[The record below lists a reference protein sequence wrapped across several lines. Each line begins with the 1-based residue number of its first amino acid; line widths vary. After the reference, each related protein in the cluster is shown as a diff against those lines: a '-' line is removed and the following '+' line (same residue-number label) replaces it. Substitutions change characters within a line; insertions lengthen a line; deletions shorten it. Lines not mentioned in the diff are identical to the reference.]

1 MNSFS
6 PVEPIERL
14 VVIGRSHVDI
24 AEQEGLV
31 DTFGVGRDYLLE
43 KSLSVV
49 GAACEA
55 VGLCKAGYSVEG
67 RRAEAKTSIVCVD
80 GLLILAVESRG
91 ISEKKPELRIIWG
104 GLRSPLCEIERNPV
118 LPLLESKLRAAGEP
132 GILNVRSP
140 PQFLV

>member
-24 AEQEGLV
+24 AKQEGLV

-49 GAACEA
+49 GAGAA
-55 VGLCKAGYSVEG
+55 YP
-67 RRAEAKTSIVCVD
+67 RRNQS
-80 GLLILAVESRG
+80 
-91 ISEKKPELRIIWG
+91 
-104 GLRSPLCEIERNPV
+104 
-118 LPLLESKLRAAGEP
+118 
-132 GILNVRSP
+132 
-140 PQFLV
+140 